1 MAVNPIITLAG
12 DIADRLAR
20 GLDQDAD
27 SAHCLVSTLGPLA
40 PEDLAARLAD
50 PGDSEIAP
58 LRELFFFPGP
68 DLARDLEPA
77 LVEANL
83 DAAGETALSRTLADT
98 LPPVRIVLPSG
109 EAFVLKMT
117 PAEIEIWVR
126 RLRPSRTAP
135 AAVRQAL
142 STRFPHDRALEL
154 AVACRQTG
162 PDWTTPG
169 REPFF
174 LALLARLPSAD
185 TTPPADETVRFAL
198 RFLAALP
205 AADLPLAALPRHR
218 EGLANQLRRAKAQEE
233 TLARSNFE
241 TRIMTGIRLPYL
253 HAPDIARELAL
264 ADAALL
270 ALTGRTG
277 ASREP
282 IRRDLGTVTDAAGLL
297 AALGGLEEN

>member
-27 SAHCLVSTLGPLA
+27 SAHCLISTLGPLA

-142 STRFPHDRALEL
+142 STRFPHVRAGSRPPRDRHPRARQLE
-154 AVACRQTG
+154 
-162 PDWTTPG
+162 
-169 REPFF
+169 
-174 LALLARLPSAD
+174 
-185 TTPPADETVRFAL
+185 
-198 RFLAALP
+198 P
-205 AADLPLAALPRHR
+205 AAHGIQGPRAPGQGPRGKNGRRAGMFRDVPHYLDDPDVSVEDTYRHSAFIRAREHCGYKAAPACETCGAKAICDGFHGDYAAFFGFDEAQAIATDAPIADPRH
-218 EGLANQLRRAKAQEE
+218 
-233 TLARSNFE
+233 
-241 TRIMTGIRLPYL
+241 Y
-253 HAPDIARELAL
+253 IAEQRKIVEPEDADWAL
-264 ADAALL
+264 
-270 ALTGRTG
+270 
-277 ASREP
+277 
-282 IRRDLGTVTDAAGLL
+282 
-297 AALGGLEEN
+297 